1 MKKKDK
7 KSCIIV
13 GERKCEKI
21 GSDLFY
27 NMDMSLAIVI
37 RDMLYEF
44 AETEALASCP
54 TYYTLDEEGN
64 ETMTMKKACKA
75 WSKEVRRVGALF
87 DKYIEEGFGPGEQCH
102 ENAEIMFEELA
113 KIFPALWI

>member
-1 MKKKDK
+1 MKKKNK
-7 KSCIIV
+7 NSCIIV
-13 GERKCEKI
+13 GEHKCKKI

-27 NMDMSLAIVI
+27 NMDMSLAIII

-54 TYYTLDEEGN
+54 TYYTLDEEGS
-64 ETMTMKKACKA
+64 ETVRMKKACKA
-75 WSKEVRRVGALF
+75 WSKEVRRVGDLF
-87 DKYIEEGFGPGEQCH
+87 DKYIKEGFGPGEQCL
-102 ENAEIMFEELA
+102 ENAEIMFGELA

>member
-1 MKKKDK
+1 MKKKNK
-7 KSCIIV
+7 NSCIIV
-13 GERKCEKI
+13 GEHKCKKI

-27 NMDMSLAIVI
+27 NLDTCLAIII
-37 RDMLYEF
+37 RDALLEF

-54 TYYTLDEEGN
+54 TYYTLDEEGS
-64 ETMTMKKACKA
+64 ETVRMKKACKA